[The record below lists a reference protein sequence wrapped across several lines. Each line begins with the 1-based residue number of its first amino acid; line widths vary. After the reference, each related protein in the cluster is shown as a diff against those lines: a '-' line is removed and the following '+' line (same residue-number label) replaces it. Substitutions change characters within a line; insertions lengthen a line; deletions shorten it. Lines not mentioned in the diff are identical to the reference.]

1 MLRRRNTWPPGR
13 CLIWDWEAPHDHRMV
28 GCSIVDIGQFCPI
41 LYLMI
46 ADDFIKAIRKLG
58 KAEGVEVRLERRHG
72 KGSHGTL
79 YYGDKKTT
87 VKDRKKEVGPGL
99 LNAMLKQLGLTK
111 KDIE

>member
-1 MLRRRNTWPPGR
+1 MSTPARWLP
-13 CLIWDWEAPHDHRMV
+13 LIKDWAPLYQRLPR
-28 GCSIVDIGQFCPI
+28 CSIVDIGRFCPI
-41 LYLMI
+41 YYLMNV
-46 ADDFIKAIRKLG
+46 DDFIKAIRKLG
-58 KAEGVEVRLERRHG
+58 KAEGVEVRLEKRYG
-72 KGSHGTL
+72 KGSHATL